1 MNWEKCSENL
11 KVATKVMIRIK
22 VPTAMIKTQ
31 SKRDLLRYVILSL
44 IMSLENTIKGTEGYF
59 D

>member
-11 KVATKVMIRIK
+11 KVVIKVMIRIK

-31 SKRDLLRYVILSL
+31 SKRELSRYVILSL
-44 IMSLENTIKGTEGYF
+44 IMNLENTIKGTEGYF